1 MLLINRMFKI
11 AAIIIAIAI
20 LIASICCGAACL
32 ILVIKRYK
40 VRNMYLVDLSSIKQT
55 DEVVEEKKEDQI
67 KIENNNK
74 NVNYSIKQTS
84 FY

>member
-1 MLLINRMFKI
+1 
-11 AAIIIAIAI
+11 
-20 LIASICCGAACL
+20 
-32 ILVIKRYK
+32 
-40 VRNMYLVDLSSIKQT
+40 MYLVDLSSIKQT

-67 KIENNNK
+67 KIVNNNK

>member
-1 MLLINRMFKI
+1 MFKI

-40 VRNMYLVDLSSIKQT
+40 VRNMYLVDLSNIKQN
-55 DEVVEEKKEDQI
+55 DVEIEENKEDNRN
-67 KIENNNK
+67 KFESNNLNA
-74 NVNYSIKQTS
+74 NYNIKQTS